1 MLDEVG
7 TDHEVVG
14 HYHQIFPQRQ
24 LAGQLQ
30 GGGAGVQ
37 VDCAALGH
45 LVGGQPGYGQLGPL
59 HQAALGGVGGL
70 ALDPLGETD
79 SARDGEHPPL
89 LLQFL
94 DVASDGHVG
103 NLQPLGQLHYA
114 DHAALCQQLQDTLLS
129 LYGNHLGSPLGE
141 KRRHSTPVIW

>member
-24 LAGQLQ
+24 LPGQLQ

-37 VDCAALGH
+37 IDCAALGH
-45 LVGGQPGYGQLGPL
+45 LGGGQPGYGQLGPL
-59 HQAALGGVGGL
+59 HQAALGGVGRL

-79 SARDGEHPPL
+79 PARDG
-89 LLQFL
+89 
-94 DVASDGHVG
+94 
-103 NLQPLGQLHYA
+103 
-114 DHAALCQQLQDTLLS
+114 
-129 LYGNHLGSPLGE
+129 
-141 KRRHSTPVIW
+141 